1 MFHRLSTPTYF
12 GGLPGGYDYINDPVA
27 NGDAGSAAFADVK
40 KTSGPNAGTY
50 FVAFQEDAT
59 SSNTNRGMKAL
70 AENTDVID
78 DILRKDLALTARTAN
93 ATAAS
98 PVSQIV
104 LSGYVFVGE
113 FGVTN
118 NQDQRDRLIS
128 ILDGNDNEII
138 DAAGVKVVALL
149 IHNGSSSNVV
159 GTTAAGFFNSPTVNL
174 NVAIPTG
181 TVYRVYYGERGN
193 LATLPKSAFTD
204 IKIRGAQEISGETE
218 RVLRDLHASA
228 STTLWN
234 DPWTA
239 NINSLAR
246 TGLDGRYRLSTVD
259 PGTSPAL
266 DTPGNGGSITRDGP
280 ALTMVTPDYNL
291 GSGGIGG
298 IAGTRYPDPVLATY
312 RLRRA
317 AATVGV
323 SWDTA
328 RGGDHGLVQ
337 ESPYHSYGDAGEV
350 AAQHITGPLVL
361 DMIPRDVRANTLGT
375 SDPVLTRISSIGVG
389 SVNPTAGTD
398 ATSRRTIEL
407 AAADFTRDGSNRTGL
422 RKTDLIEV
430 TNNATGLIVGT
441 FRVDTILTSARLTL
455 KSLTGGTPEIGASG
469 TTTAARFRWL
479 QPTVSIGGRYR
490 DGSGDSVGAP
500 HFMVA
505 APGYLTSDWDSN
517 QIGLSALFLSAVYSR
532 ALGITNLNH
541 FTALGWGGFND
552 SGSWSLNGRLY
563 GDGGI
568 YCAGGRQELVVVNRD
583 SANNSFSVTEG
594 GRTCSHNPLLSGT
607 ASIFTST
614 GLTTASPVVYAID
627 TSTGYAPQDGDELH
641 VTFRISPSTTGLF
654 SVTWPGDFRFSGS
667 DGVISTTN
675 PSTTT
680 AKIIHFE
687 FVYKT
692 IGFTTNW
699 YGKRWDF

>member
-1 MFHRLSTPTYF
+1 MFHRLTTPTYF

-27 NGDAGSAAFADVK
+27 NGDSGVAAFADAK
-40 KTSGPNAGTY
+40 KTGGANDGTY
-50 FVAFQEDAT
+50 FVAFQEDAS
-59 SSNTNRGMKAL
+59 SSNANRGMKAL
-70 AENTDVID
+70 AENTDLID

-118 NQDQRDRLIS
+118 NQDMRDRLIS

-138 DAAGVKVVALL
+138 DATGTKVQALL

-193 LATLPKSAFTD
+193 LASLPKDAFTN

-218 RVLRDLHASA
+218 RVLRDLHATA
-228 STTLWN
+228 GTTLWN

-246 TGLDGRYRLSTVD
+246 TGLDGRYRLSTTD

-266 DTPGNGGSITRDGP
+266 DTPGNGGTITRDGP
-280 ALTMVTPDYNL
+280 ALTMLSPNNNL
-291 GSGGIGG
+291 GAGGIGL
-298 IAGTRYPDPVLATY
+298 ITGTRYPDPILASY
-312 RLRRA
+312 RIARA
-317 AATVGV
+317 SPTNGTT
-323 SWDTA
+323 WDPS

-337 ESPYHSYGDAGEV
+337 ESPYHTYGDANEV
-350 AAQHITGPLVL
+350 AAQHVTGPLVL
-361 DMIPRDVRANTLGT
+361 DMIPRDVRASTLGT
-375 SDPVLTRISSIGVG
+375 SDPVLTRISTTGVG
-389 SVNPTAGTD
+389 SVNPTAGSD

-407 AAADFTRDGSNRTGL
+407 AAGDFTRDGSNRTGL

-430 TNNATGLIVGT
+430 INNATGLVVGT
-441 FRVDTILTSARLTL
+441 FRVDSILSDTRLTL
-455 KSLTGGTPEIGASG
+455 KALSGANPEIGASG
-469 TTTAARFRWL
+469 TATAARFRWL
-479 QPTVSIGGRYR
+479 QPTISIGGQYR
-490 DGSGDSVGAP
+490 DGSGDVYGPPALL
-500 HFMVA
+500 VA
-505 APGYLTSDWDSN
+505 QPGFLTSDWESN
-517 QIGLSALFLSAVYSR
+517 KVGVAALFLSAASSR
-532 ALGITNLNH
+532 ALGDGFADH
-541 FTALGWGGFND
+541 YTALAWGGFAD
-552 SGSWSLNGRLY
+552 SGFWTMNGRLY
-563 GDGGI
+563 GDGGMF
-568 YCAGGRQELVVVNRD
+568 CAGGRQELVLVNR
-583 SANNSFSVTEG
+583 SSSNATFSVTDG
-594 GRTCSHNPLLSGT
+594 GRTCSHNPLLAGAAEITT
-607 ASIFTST
+607 AA
-614 GLTTASPVVYAID
+614 LTIASPVVYTLD
-627 TSTGYAPQDGDELH
+627 TSTGYVPADGDELH
-641 VTFRISPSTTGLF
+641 VTFYIAPSTVGPF
-654 SVTWPGDFRFSGS
+654 SVTWPGTFKFSGN
-667 DGVISTTN
+667 DGVLPTTN

-692 IGFTTNW
+692 IGLTTGW